1 MHSTVERDGRGR
13 SAQQRAGRE
22 CEAGWGGAGWVW
34 LSQLRL
40 VNFRNFRALRL
51 EPQPGV
57 LLFSGHNGQ
66 GKTNLLESVYVL
78 ATTRSPRTSVERELL
93 SWRAPE
99 DADLAA
105 VTPPFA
111 RLEAR
116 VRRLSGETHL
126 ELTFEGERSGN
137 ANGPGAVTRDIKVNG
152 LATRAAGL
160 VGQLPVVYFSPA
172 DVDLAGGS
180 PSGRRQYLNLANSQA
195 SPSHLRA
202 LQRYNRVLLQRNQV
216 LRLVRERRQLATA
229 LEPWTE
235 QMVSWGAQILHQRLT
250 MLREM
255 NARIAD
261 IFRDLAGSTE
271 GLEVVYRSTVCETPH
286 DPESVAAL
294 QQAYKRQQTS
304 IATREIEQAVSLVGP
319 HRDDFTFVLDG
330 VDLNTYG
337 SRGQQRLAVLA
348 LKLAEADWMRAAIG
362 EIPVV
367 LLDDVLSE
375 LDPQRR
381 AYVLQRVA
389 EPEPSRTRQVW
400 ITTTETDLLAAD
412 SALATAQH
420 YTIEAGQVHAV
431 SMRE

>member
-1 MHSTVERDGRGR
+1 M
-13 SAQQRAGRE
+13 
-22 CEAGWGGAGWVW
+22 W
-34 LSQLRL
+34 LSALRL
-40 VNFRNFRALRL
+40 VNFRNFGNLRL
-51 EPQPGV
+51 DAEPGV

-93 SWRAPE
+93 SWRPPE
-99 DADLAA
+99 DAALAA

-116 VRRLSGETHL
+116 VRRLEGEVHL
-126 ELTFEGERSGN
+126 AMTFESDRAN
-137 ANGPGAVTRDIKVNG
+137 AQGAITREIKVNG
-152 LATRAAGL
+152 LTTRAAGL

-180 PSGRRQYLNLANSQA
+180 PSGRRQYLNLANSQV
-195 SPSHLRA
+195 SPDHLRG

-216 LRLVRERRQLATA
+216 LRVIRERRQAPAA

-235 QMVSWGAQILHQRLT
+235 QMISWGAQILHQRLT
-250 MLREM
+250 MLCDINRRVP
-255 NARIAD
+255 A
-261 IFRDLAGSTE
+261 IFRDLTGSPET
-271 GLEVVYRSTVCETPH
+271 LQVVYRSTACEAVGGEAAP
-286 DPESVAAL
+286 PREALVEALRQKQAGVA
-294 QQAYKRQQTS
+294 S
-304 IATREIEQAVSLVGP
+304 REVEQAVSLVGP

-348 LKLAEADWMRAAIG
+348 LKLAEADWMRASIG

-389 EPEPSRTRQVW
+389 EPESTRQRQVW
-400 ITTTETDLLAAD
+400 ITTTEVDLSPAD
-412 SALATAQH
+412 EFLTSAQRFV
-420 YTIEAGQVHAV
+420 IDAGTLRPA
-431 SMRE
+431 

>member
-1 MHSTVERDGRGR
+1 M
-13 SAQQRAGRE
+13 
-22 CEAGWGGAGWVW
+22 W

-40 VNFRNFRALRL
+40 VNFRNFRGLRL

-126 ELTFEGERSGN
+126 ELTFEGERSTGGTG
-137 ANGPGAVTRDIKVNG
+137 AITTGAVSRDIKVNG

-172 DVDLAGGS
+172 DVDLAGGP

-195 SPSHLRA
+195 SPRHLRA

-216 LRLVRERRQLATA
+216 LRLVRERRQPATA

-235 QMVSWGAQILHQRLT
+235 QMISWGAQILHGRLS
-250 MLREM
+250 MLADI
-255 NARIAD
+255 NSRIAG
-261 IFRDLAGSTE
+261 IFRDLVGGPES
-271 GLEVVYRSTVCETPH
+271 LEVIYHSTVCDAPPDQDSVVSFE
-286 DPESVAAL
+286 DAYRRQQASVAA
-294 QQAYKRQQTS
+294 
-304 IATREIEQAVSLVGP
+304 REIEQAVSLVGP

-348 LKLAEADWMRAAIG
+348 LKLAEADWMREAIG

-367 LLDDVLSE
+367 LLDDMLSE

-389 EPEPSRTRQVW
+389 EPEPSRQRQVW

-412 SALATAQH
+412 SVLATAQR
-420 YTIEAGQVHAV
+420 YTIESGQVRAA
-431 SMRE
+431 

>member
-1 MHSTVERDGRGR
+1 M
-13 SAQQRAGRE
+13 
-22 CEAGWGGAGWVW
+22 W

-40 VNFRNFRALRL
+40 TSFRNFRSLRL
-51 EPQPGV
+51 ALAPGV
-57 LLFSGHNGQ
+57 LVFSGQNGH
-66 GKTNLLESVYVL
+66 GKTNLLEAVYVL

-93 SWRAPE
+93 SWQTPE

-111 RLEAR
+111 RLDAR
-116 VRRLSGETHL
+116 VRRLDSEVHL
-126 ELTFEGERSGN
+126 EVTFEGERAPS
-137 ANGPGAVTRDIKVNG
+137 GPGTASSVTRDIKVNG
-152 LATRAAGL
+152 LPTRASGL
-160 VGQLPVVYFSPA
+160 VGQLLVVYFSPA

-180 PSGRRQYLNLANSQA
+180 PSGRRQYLNLANSQV

-216 LRLVRERRQLATA
+216 LRLVRERRQPPTA

-235 QMVSWGAQILHQRLT
+235 QMVDRGAQILHQRLS
-250 MLREM
+250 MLADV
-255 NARIAD
+255 NARIAS
-261 IFRDLAGSTE
+261 IFRDLAGGTE
-271 GLEVVYRSTVCETPH
+271 SLRVVYRS
-286 DPESVAAL
+286 SVVSDDDACAASVDAL
-294 QQAYKRQQTS
+294 VQLFRLRQAAVAS
-304 IATREIEQAVSLVGP
+304 REVDQAVSLVGP

-362 EIPVV
+362 EMPLI

-389 EPEPSRTRQVW
+389 APEGNGQRQVW
-400 ITTTETDLLAAD
+400 ITTTEPELQANLADL
-412 SALATAQH
+412 QR
-420 YTIEAGQVHAV
+420 YTIEAGQIHPA
-431 SMRE
+431 